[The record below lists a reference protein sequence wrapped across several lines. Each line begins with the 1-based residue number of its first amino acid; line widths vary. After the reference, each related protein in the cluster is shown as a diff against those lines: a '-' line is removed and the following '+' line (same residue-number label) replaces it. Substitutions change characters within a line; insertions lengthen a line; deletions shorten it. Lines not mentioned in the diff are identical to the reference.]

1 MHDNSALSDAWF
13 ALMQQLAV
21 SPDHAQQGWQQLQQ
35 HYTEPNR
42 AYHNFSHIAAMLRH
56 LAQSPLTVH
65 DEAVLKLAIW
75 FHDLI
80 YDPKAKDNEVRSAA
94 LAVQWM
100 QQAGFGTERCDA
112 VNACILAT
120 ASHQLSLAAHVPDAA
135 LFLDLDLSVLGLPP
149 ARYRL
154 YAAAIRKEYAW
165 VAAIPYRLGRAGVL
179 QKFLARSELY
189 FTPYFRQRL
198 ERRPDTICS
207 ANAVNTFLFLTNH
220 EDNRS
225 FVRDPRTGTR
235 HADRRTVL
243 RAYAGGIWCRC
254 HQNRIARRR
263 RSFAPVACA
272 ERWHFAVVERAGAQ

>member
-35 HYTEPNR
+35 HYTEPHR

-65 DEAVLKLAIW
+65 DEGVLKLAIW

-80 YDPKAKDNEVRSAA
+80 YDPKAKDNEARSAA

-100 QQAGFGTERCDA
+100 QQAGFSAERCDA

-149 ARYRL
+149 AQYRL

-198 ERRPDTICS
+198 E
-207 ANAVNTFLFLTNH
+207 AQA
-220 EDNRS
+220 
-225 FVRDPRTGTR
+225 R
-235 HADRRTVL
+235 HNLQRE
-243 RAYAGGIWCRC
+243 
-254 HQNRIARRR
+254 RRR
-263 RSFAPVACA
+263 LLF
-272 ERWHFAVVERAGAQ
+272 FF

>member
-100 QQAGFGTERCDA
+100 QQAGF
-112 VNACILAT
+112 
-120 ASHQLSLAAHVPDAA
+120 
-135 LFLDLDLSVLGLPP
+135 
-149 ARYRL
+149 ARN
-154 YAAAIRKEYAW
+154 
-165 VAAIPYRLGRAGVL
+165 VAMR
-179 QKFLARSELY
+179 
-189 FTPYFRQRL
+189 
-198 ERRPDTICS
+198 
-207 ANAVNTFLFLTNH
+207 
-220 EDNRS
+220 
-225 FVRDPRTGTR
+225 
-235 HADRRTVL
+235 
-243 RAYAGGIWCRC
+243 
-254 HQNRIARRR
+254 
-263 RSFAPVACA
+263 
-272 ERWHFAVVERAGAQ
+272 